1 MNELGLLI
9 SKATA
14 ERIAGGEKQRAFG
27 EVVRRFQDLAF
38 GCAFALLG
46 DASAA
51 EDAAQEAFVVAWRNL
66 DQLRQ
71 PEAFPGWFKRI
82 VLTQCNRQ
90 TRGKHLDTVSFETA
104 LHLAS
109 PALTPPEAAERQET
123 RTRVLAAIQSLPVN
137 ERMVTTLFYIN
148 EYSQNEIAAFLE
160 LPLTTIKKR
169 LYCARQQLRE
179 KMLDIVRATLQEKRP
194 SRDDRFANTVALFN
208 EALETFL
215 AKVKQDRYVI
225 AAILYGSLSYDKVW
239 EKSDIDMILVG
250 RDEKIP
256 IKDLCLV
263 ENGINIHASLVPRS
277 KFKQMLEG
285 ALQSSFT
292 SSSFSCSTLLYTTD
306 ETIREFYHNA
316 RQMGAYDIRMQ
327 LLRHGQAVLY
337 NLAKAEKW
345 FHVKQDLTYS
355 FLWIMYSINALAH
368 IEVIRQGEITTRE
381 VIHQALKHNPRLFN
395 ALYFDLVHQ
404 KKDEAAIE
412 RALLLI
418 NTYMDANL
426 STLFGPILDFLE
438 SEGGIRSTSDIDA
451 YFRKQAQVGTLS
463 NVYEWLAD
471 KGVIQKV
478 PSPLRLTRKS
488 QIELQEAAYYFDGGQ
503 RP

>member
-1 MNELGLLI
+1 MNELGALI
-9 SKATA
+9 EKATA
-14 ERIAGGEKQRAFG
+14 ERRAGSEKQRAFG

-38 GCAFALLG
+38 GCAYAVLG
-46 DASAA
+46 DFQAA

-71 PEAFPGWFKRI
+71 PDAFPGWFKRI

-90 TRGKHLDTVSFETA
+90 TRGRRLDAVSFETA
-104 LHLAS
+104 LHIPS
-109 PALTPPEAAERQET
+109 PELTPPEAAERHET
-123 RTRVLAAIQSLPVN
+123 RTRILAAIQSLPVN

-148 EYSQNEIAAFLE
+148 EYSQNEVAAFLE
-160 LPLTTIKKR
+160 LPLTTVKKR
-169 LYCARQQLRE
+169 LYCARQQLRD
-179 KMLDIVRATLQEKRP
+179 KMLDIVRNAFQEARP
-194 SRDDRFANTVALFN
+194 SRDERFATTVALFN
-208 EALETFL
+208 EALEAFL

-250 RDEKIP
+250 RDEKTP
-256 IKDLCLV
+256 IKDFCLV
-263 ENGINIHASLVPRS
+263 ENGVNIHASLVPRG

-285 ALQSSFT
+285 SLQGSFA
-292 SSSFSCSTLLYTTD
+292 SSSFSSSTLLYTTD
-306 ETIREFYHNA
+306 ETIREFYRNA
-316 RQMGAYDIRMQ
+316 GRMGAYDIRMQ
-327 LLRHGQAVLY
+327 LLRHGQSVLY

-345 FHVKQDLTYS
+345 FHVKADVTYS

-381 VIHQALKHNPRLFN
+381 VIHQALRHNPKLFN

-404 KKDEAAIE
+404 KKDDAAIQ
-412 RALLLI
+412 RALVLI
-418 NTYMDANL
+418 NTYLDANL
-426 STLFGPILDFLE
+426 LALFKPILDYLADQ
-438 SEGGIRSTSDIDA
+438 GGIRSTSDIDS
-451 YFRKQAQVGTLS
+451 YFKKQAQIGSLS

-478 PSPLRLTRKS
+478 PSPLRLTPKS
-488 QIELQEAAYYFDGGQ
+488 LIELQEAAYYYDGGQ
-503 RP
+503 SW